1 MKSPF
6 SSIQFFATAL
16 LAAVFAFS
24 APIVCAAANP
34 SGDPA
39 PELVNT
45 FNSVV
50 DMVLGQSPDAIT
62 AKVPEIRAKMSDTF
76 AIEAIV
82 RRAFG
87 KNWAKLT
94 PTQQSEATDLLGRL
108 VIRTY
113 ATQLSTG
120 ERPVIK
126 IVSSKLIAPER
137 WEVVSTASQQG
148 KTVNVVYRFA
158 PFDGKWKVYDV
169 LAENVSVVGNYRQQF
184 DEHFQSKSADD
195 LLKILRDKLAAPVPT
210 PTPAPQKANP

>member
-1 MKSPF
+1 MKTAF
-6 SSIQFFATAL
+6 FCIQFLATA
-16 LAAVFAFS
+16 FF
-24 APIVCAAANP
+24 AAALAWAAPLARAATAP

-39 PELVNT
+39 PGLVNT

-62 AKVPEIRAKMSDTF
+62 AKTPEIRAKMSETF

-82 RRAFG
+82 HRAFG
-87 KNWAKLT
+87 RNWSKLT
-94 PTQQSEATDLLGRL
+94 PAQQTEATDLLGRL

-126 IVSSKLIAPER
+126 IISSKQIAPER

-148 KTVNVVYRFA
+148 KTVNVIYRFA

-195 LLKILRDKLAAPVPT
+195 LLKLLRDKLAAPIP
-210 PTPAPQKANP
+210 PAPPPVKKANP

>member
-1 MKSPF
+1 MKTAF
-6 SSIQFFATAL
+6 SSIRFLVTGL
-16 LAAVFAFS
+16 LAATFALAAS
-24 APIVCAAANP
+24 PAHAAAP
-34 SGDPA
+34 SADPA
-39 PELVNT
+39 PALVST

-50 DMVLGQSPDAIT
+50 DAVIGQTPDAIT
-62 AKVPEIRAKMSDTF
+62 AKVPEIRAKMSETF

-87 KNWAKLT
+87 RNWAKLT
-94 PTQQSEATDLLGRL
+94 PAQQTEATDLLGRL

-126 IVSSKLIAPER
+126 IISSKQIAPER
-137 WEVVSTASQQG
+137 WEVVSTASQEG
-148 KTVNVVYRFA
+148 KTVNVIYRFA

-184 DEHFQSKSADD
+184 DEHFQTKSADD
-195 LLKILRDKLAAPVPT
+195 LLKTLRAKLAAPTAPT
-210 PTPAPQKANP
+210 PPPVGAKS

>member
-1 MKSPF
+1 MKTAF
-6 SSIQFFATAL
+6 SCIQFLATA
-16 LAAVFAFS
+16 FF
-24 APIVCAAANP
+24 AAAFTLTTPLARAAAAP

-62 AKVPEIRAKMSDTF
+62 AKTPEIRAKMSETF

-87 KNWAKLT
+87 KNWSKLT
-94 PTQQSEATDLLGRL
+94 PAQQTEATDLLGRL

-126 IVSSKLIAPER
+126 IISSKQIAPER

-148 KTVNVVYRFA
+148 KTVNVIYRFA

-195 LLKILRDKLAAPVPT
+195 LLKLLRDKLAAPIP
-210 PTPAPQKANP
+210 PAPPAVKKANP